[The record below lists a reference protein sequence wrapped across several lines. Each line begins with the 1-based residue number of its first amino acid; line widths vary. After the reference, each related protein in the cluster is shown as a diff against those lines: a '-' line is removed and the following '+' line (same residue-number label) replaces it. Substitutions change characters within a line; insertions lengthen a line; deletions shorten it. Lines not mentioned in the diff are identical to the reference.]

1 MREIRRRREKEHE
14 MKRNKRVAHLLMV
27 LAGSAQ
33 LLPALSFS
41 PLLST
46 DYSFS
51 RSPLCCRSPR
61 PASVPS
67 KLQNHANCR
76 KLVMGENMNKF
87 QKQMAA
93 VLASVVVALA
103 PFQPA
108 CASTDLVVTHAAL
121 GTIKQF
127 LYPVSRVAAQT
138 AMDRTAGPRNN
149 ALAQVQPWRY
159 SEFLAA
165 VEQKKVLRV
174 RALPPCMSMSAAC
187 IIEYMLC

>member
-33 LLPALSFS
+33 LLPALCFS

-61 PASVPS
+61 PTSVPS

-93 VLASVVVALA
+93 VLASVVVAMA

-108 CASTDLVVTHAAL
+108 CASADLALTHAAL
-121 GTIKQF
+121 VLHRTHREPIKQF
-127 LYPVSRVAAQT
+127 LYPVSRVLAQT
-138 AMDRTAGPRNN
+138 ATDRTAVPRS
-149 ALAQVQPWRY
+149 LAQVQPWRY

-174 RALPPCMSMSAAC
+174 SPASVHA
-187 IIEYMLC
+187 

>member
-1 MREIRRRREKEHE
+1 
-14 MKRNKRVAHLLMV
+14 MKRNKRAANLLMV

-51 RSPLCCRSPR
+51 RSTLCCRSPR

-67 KLQNHANCR
+67 KLQNHPNCR
-76 KLVMGENMNKF
+76 KLAMGENMDKF

-93 VLASVVVALA
+93 VLASVVVATA

-108 CASTDLVVTHAAL
+108 CASADLGVRHAAL
-121 GTIKQF
+121 GPVKQF
-127 LYPVSRVAAQT
+127 LYPVSRVLAQT
-138 AMDRTAGPRNN
+138 ATDRTAVPRS
-149 ALAQVQPWRY
+149 LAQVQPWRY

-174 RALPPCMSMSAAC
+174 RALPPCMHEYECSMH
-187 IIEYMLC
+187 Y